1 VRVCIH
7 HLRHARSGGTERYL
21 DYLAAD
27 LAGRGHEVTILCRS
41 HAEAPH
47 PAVRF
52 VRLGGWALGRGHRL
66 WRFAR
71 AVEDHLAAQPYDVV
85 LGLGRTWSQDVIRLG
100 GGTWA
105 LYLERAMPADR
116 PAWQRWLGRDALADR
131 ICLGIERRALAP
143 GGTPF
148 VIANS
153 RMIAGEIQRRYG
165 CEPERIRVV
174 HNAVDTARFD
184 PALRDGPGAA
194 LRRSWGFA
202 ADDTVLLFLGSNYAR
217 KGLDRVLAGL
227 AEVAPAFPRARLAVA
242 GFDGDIDGWRRRA
255 AAAGLADRV
264 VFAGGRRDVEACYAA
279 ADVYLLPTL
288 YDPFANTT
296 VEALACGLPVVTTDG
311 NGGCEV
317 LDDACG
323 TVLPWTCD
331 GHAIA
336 GALRRWC
343 APGAAAAARDA
354 ARAAALANRVELGM
368 ARSRAVL
375 DEAAAA
381 RAARL
386 AGARVP

>member
-1 VRVCIH
+1 MRVCIH

-27 LAGRGHEVTILCRS
+27 LARAGHEVTVLCRS
-41 HAEAPH
+41 HAEAPD
-47 PAVRF
+47 PGVRF

-71 AVEDHLAAQPYDVV
+71 AVESHCAGNPYDVV
-85 LGLGRTWSQDVIRLG
+85 LGLGRTWSQDVVRLG

-116 PAWQRWLGRDALADR
+116 PAWQRWLGRDALSDR
-131 ICLGIERRALAP
+131 ICLAIERRALGP
-143 GGTPF
+143 DGTPF

-153 RMIAGEIQRRYG
+153 RMIADEVVRRYG
-165 CEPERIRVV
+165 CPRERIRVV
-174 HNAVDTARFD
+174 HNAVDTVRFD
-184 PALRDGPGAA
+184 PLLRTGAGAA
-194 LRRSWGFA
+194 VRREWGFA
-202 ADDTVLLFLGSNYAR
+202 PDDTVLLFLGSNYAR
-217 KGLDRVLAGL
+217 KGLDRVLDGL
-227 AEVAPAFPRARLAVA
+227 ARVATRFPAAKLAVA
-242 GFDGDIDGWRRRA
+242 GFDGDIPGWRRRA
-255 AAAGLADRV
+255 AALDLGDRV

-296 VEALACGLPVVTTDG
+296 VEALACGLPVITTDG

-317 LDDACG
+317 LDEACG

-331 GHAIA
+331 GAAIA
-336 GALRRWC
+336 GALARWC
-343 APGAAAAARDA
+343 APGASAAAREP
-354 ARAAALANRVELGM
+354 ARAAALANRVEVGM

-375 DEAAAA
+375 AEAAAWRA
-381 RAARL
+381 DRLAAARR
-386 AGARVP
+386 A